1 MNFTNTNNNK
11 GDLRIANGS
20 LPLQAH
26 QLNNNNNN
34 NDTIDT
40 NTHSDTSS
48 ENNYHSNITSD
59 TNNNNHN
66 NTSNHRFS
74 SHQSSP
80 SLENYT
86 NTVSFASL
94 NVRGINSPT
103 KFDTILEDLTDRSFS
118 VIGLQET

>member
-11 GDLRIANGS
+11 GNLRIANSS

-26 QLNNNNNN
+26 QLNNNNN
-34 NDTIDT
+34 DTTDT
-40 NTHSDTSS
+40 NTYSDTSS
-48 ENNYHSNITSD
+48 ENNYHSGITSD

-66 NTSNHRFS
+66 STSNHRFS

-94 NVRGINSPT
+94 NVQGINSPT
-103 KFDTILEDLTDRSFS
+103 KFNTIL
-118 VIGLQET
+118 